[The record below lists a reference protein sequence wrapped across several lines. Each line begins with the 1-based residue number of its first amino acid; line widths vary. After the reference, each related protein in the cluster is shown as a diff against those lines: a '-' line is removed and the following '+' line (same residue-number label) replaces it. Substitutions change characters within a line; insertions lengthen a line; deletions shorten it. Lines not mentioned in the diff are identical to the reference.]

1 MNSFQVRIDHAK
13 RLNNTPSLDEKIQ
26 LYKMTEE
33 VLWADLD
40 RYLHENFKYLSLYNL
55 VNFNLK
61 VEL

>member
-1 MNSFQVRIDHAK
+1 MRLDHAK
-13 RLNNTPSLDEKIQ
+13 QLNITPPLDEKIQ